1 MFQNSAIQ
9 AVIVIALI
17 ISCGMA
23 LGKLHFRGVTL
34 GVAFVFF
41 TGILAGHLGL
51 SIDADVL
58 QYAETFGLVLFVYT
72 LGLSVGPTFF
82 GSLRREGLALN
93 IWSLAVIATGT
104 IMALILYRPLGISL
118 PDMIGLLCG
127 ATTNTPAL
135 GAEQQALA
143 YLGQPTT
150 SPALATAVTYPLGVL
165 GVILAILI
173 LRQLFVKPAD
183 LKPKTDDDDQTSV
196 TQYLVTNPAISG
208 RSIGELRRLLNTHF
222 IVSRIWRNDQVIVPT
237 ATTRLKDGDNLLVV
251 TNKDETKTLEMF
263 FGQRVEKDWN
273 GREIDWNHIDS
284 KVGSRILVVSRP
296 VLNGK
301 KLRQLQLRNTYGVNV
316 SRIHRGDVTLL
327 ATDDLRLEYGDHV
340 IVVGEPKD
348 LDHVESFFGNSV
360 KTVSEPNLGSIFLGM
375 IFGLL
380 LGLLPLQLPGMHSPI
395 RLGIAG
401 GPIIAGLI
409 VGALG
414 PRLHFISYTTRSA
427 SLMLRKLGLALFL
440 ACLGLDAG
448 AGFLDTVLRP
458 EGLLWIGTGFAL
470 TLVPVLLVGAV
481 AIFTHRMDYG
491 TISGVLSGAMANPM
505 ALTYANDTI
514 NDRTPSVAYAAVYPL
529 AMFLRV
535 IIAQVI
541 ILTLT

>member
-23 LGKLHFRGVTL
+23 LGKIHFRGVTL

-93 IWSLAVIATGT
+93 VWSLAVIATGT

-222 IVSRIWRNDQVIVPT
+222 IVSRIWRDDQVIVPT

>member
-23 LGKLHFRGVTL
+23 LGKIHFRGVTL

-93 IWSLAVIATGT
+93 VWSLAVIATST

-222 IVSRIWRNDQVIVPT
+222 IVSRIWRDDQVIVPT